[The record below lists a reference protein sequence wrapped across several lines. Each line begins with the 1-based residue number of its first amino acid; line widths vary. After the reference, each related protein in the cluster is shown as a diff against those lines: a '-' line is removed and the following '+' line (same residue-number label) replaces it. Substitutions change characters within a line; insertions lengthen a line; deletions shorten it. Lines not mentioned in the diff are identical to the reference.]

1 MTQEDRK
8 IIRDILD
15 TENVGYAYMYPM
27 DGSKRKEYMLSLSSE
42 NLANFIGTY
51 GLESEKII
59 VTDMFDRLVVN
70 TQMWFL
76 DTCPDQ
82 QFCRELIASLAPIQ
96 MGEWEAGN
104 PLAVSR
110 EIADEYFQEED
121 QMVTAA
127 ELAMQ

>member
-1 MTQEDRK
+1 MVQ
-8 IIRDILD
+8 DILD
-15 TENVGYAYMYPM
+15 TESMGYAYVYPM
-27 DGSKRKEYMLSLSSE
+27 DGGGRKEYMLSLSSE

-51 GLESEKII
+51 GFESEKII
-59 VTDMFDRLVVN
+59 VTDMFDRLVIN

-82 QFCRELIASLAPIQ
+82 QFCWELIDSLAPIH
-96 MGEWEAGN
+96 MGECEAGI
-104 PLAVSR
+104 PLAVRR
-110 EIADEYFQEED
+110 EIADEYFWEEE